1 MQELSLSW
9 SQVVRAGTVLFGASF
24 GESADDGA
32 WREELKRAYRRRVLE
47 SHPDRAQV
55 LGRSEQELV
64 DEFRQVQEAFSLLE
78 QLRDAP
84 LPPRPRA
91 RPPTPPVV
99 HVRVPP
105 VVHVRVAAEPSP
117 ERVRRDATRSAG
129 VEARARR
136 RTDLPLPDRK
146 LRLAEYLY
154 YLGIVRSADVG
165 AAVAWQRAQRPPVGR
180 IAERFGYLQPSEVA
194 RILKDRLRQRDA
206 HAPFATFAVAEGWLT
221 PFQRLVLLGH
231 QRRLQQPI
239 GAWFVERGLVTDA
252 ELRRYCAALTRHNFR
267 QAA

>member
-55 LGRSEQELV
+55 LGRTEQELV

-91 RPPTPPVV
+91 RPPAPPP
-99 HVRVPP
+99 RPPGPP
-105 VVHVRVAAEPSP
+105 VVHVRVAPEPSP
-117 ERVRRDATRSAG
+117 ERVRRDPARSAG

-136 RTDLPLPDRK
+136 RSELPLPDRK

-154 YLGIVRSADVG
+154 YRGVVRSADVG
-165 AAVAWQRAQRPPVGR
+165 AAVAWQRAQRPPVGQ
-180 IAERFGYLQPSEVA
+180 IAARFGYLQPSEVA

-239 GAWFVERGLVTDA
+239 GAWFVERGLVTEA
-252 ELRRYCAALTRHNFR
+252 ELRRCCAALTRHNFR